1 MDWLYYFSVW
11 SDGLKKRHET
21 VFTRISISLQQR
33 AEVAPVEYETIK
45 EEIKKKKIEAQRKSR
60 ITVCFSPAYLWY
72 RLYITN
78 LMKFL
83 FFFSCSKSSKYR
95 RLTGILWTV

>member
-1 MDWLYYFSVW
+1 MISIMDWLHYISVW
-11 SDGLKKRHET
+11 SDGLKKRQET

-72 RLYITN
+72 SFYITN
-78 LMKFL
+78 LMN
-83 FFFSCSKSSKYR
+83 FFFSCAANR
-95 RLTGILWTV
+95 QNTEG